1 MTKENTEVEALDDV
15 LALVH
20 EELEDGANGDAVRKL
35 ADRYP
40 AHGKAILAFVAEWLA
55 SDGSDLPDDMSVVGQ
70 TVSGHAELL
79 ERFWAARPE
88 DASPFRRPPKELK
101 AIASRARID
110 TAILRKLLKGLV
122 DTTTIPGKLV
132 VLLAE
137 ASGAP
142 KAQVWAHLTSPA
154 LATALGTDYFAPSG
168 RTAPGRSSFAEVVR
182 NSSLSAEDRD
192 FWLSGLET

>member
-1 MTKENTEVEALDDV
+1 MTKENTAIEELDDV

-20 EELEDGANGDAVRKL
+20 EELEDGASGDDVRQL

-40 AHGKAILAFVAEWLA
+40 AHRAAILAFVAAWLE
-55 SDGSDLPDDMSVVGQ
+55 SDGSDLTDDMPVVGQ

-79 ERFWAARPE
+79 ERFWAAPRD
-88 DASPFRRPPKELK
+88 DASPFRRPPAELK

-110 TAILRKLLKGLV
+110 TAILRKLVKGLV

-137 ASGAP
+137 ASEVAE
-142 KAQVWAHLTSPA
+142 AQVWAHLTSPA
-154 LATALGTDYFAPSG
+154 LASAPGTDYFAPSG
-168 RTAPGRSSFAEVVR
+168 RTAPGQSSFAEVVR

-192 FWLSGLET
+192 FWLSGLEA